1 MSDVL
6 SNSSRRSLN
15 FKPPHTLRSQK
26 WDTSDQW
33 ILTRTKPLHLPP
45 TTTTQEYQTHGE
57 SAYEGFLPTIMHAV
71 STAYMR
77 QAISKQILNIEVTPL
92 LMLLLFFLWSVLFLT
107 IIKMRQTFQIF
118 VLLGFV
124 ANFFASSS
132 SHFAPYASVLNHTS
146 YMRDRYDTLS
156 LEEEQVVR
164 SSPIALQ
171 KIQASLF

>member
-92 LMLLLFFLWSVLFLT
+92 LMLLLFFFSGRSFFSRLSRCGKLFKFLCCW
-107 IIKMRQTFQIF
+107 
-118 VLLGFV
+118 VLLRIPSLRLLAILLHMLV
-124 ANFFASSS
+124 CSI
-132 SHFAPYASVLNHTS
+132 
-146 YMRDRYDTLS
+146 TL
-156 LEEEQVVR
+156 R
-164 SSPIALQ
+164 I
-171 KIQASLF
+171 